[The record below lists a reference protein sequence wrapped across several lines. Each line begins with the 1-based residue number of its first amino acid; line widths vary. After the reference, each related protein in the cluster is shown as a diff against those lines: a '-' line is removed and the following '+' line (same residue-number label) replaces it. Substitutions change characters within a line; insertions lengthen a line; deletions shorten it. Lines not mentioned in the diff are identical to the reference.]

1 MNQAMK
7 KAKETFAQGNYTCVW
22 CRDNELLTSKEAGL
36 RPLLTRIR
44 EGKDLNGFYAADKIV
59 GRAAAFLYVMSR
71 GAKELL
77 TEYNIPAEADELT
90 ENIRNRQNTGLCP
103 MECAVS
109 SCGSPEAAYAAILE
123 AIRKMQQK

>member
-1 MNQAMK
+1 MSAMSR
-7 KAKETFAQGNYTCVW
+7 KERRNLIRIAVALGLFAAVFT
-22 CRDNELLTSKEAGL
+22 
-36 RPLLTRIR
+36 
-44 EGKDLNGFYAADKIV
+44 ADKIV
-59 GRAAAFLYVMSR
+59 GRAAAFLYVKLGAAGVYAPVMSR

-77 TEYNIPAEADELT
+77 AEYNIPAEADELT

>member
-1 MNQAMK
+1 M
-7 KAKETFAQGNYTCVW
+7 
-22 CRDNELLTSKEAGL
+22 
-36 RPLLTRIR
+36 
-44 EGKDLNGFYAADKIV
+44 YAS
-59 GRAAAFLYVMSR
+59 VMSR

-77 TEYNIPAEADELT
+77 AEYNIPAEAEELT

-109 SCGSPEAAYAAILE
+109 SCVSPEAAYAAILE

>member
-59 GRAAAFLYVMSR
+59 GRAAAFLYVKL
-71 GAKELL
+71 GAAGVYAPVMLSL
-77 TEYNIPAEADELT
+77 IH
-90 ENIRNRQNTGLCP
+90 IF
-103 MECAVS
+103 
-109 SCGSPEAAYAAILE
+109 GSPQQMTGTPMSLILVM
-123 AIRKMQQK
+123 ILPQCLQR

>member
-1 MNQAMK
+1 M
-7 KAKETFAQGNYTCVW
+7 
-22 CRDNELLTSKEAGL
+22 
-36 RPLLTRIR
+36 
-44 EGKDLNGFYAADKIV
+44 NGFYAADKIV
-59 GRAAAFLYVMSR
+59 GRAAAFLYVKLGAAGVYAPVMSR

-109 SCGSPEAAYAAILE
+109 SCGSPEAAYVAILE

>member
-1 MNQAMK
+1 MK
-7 KAKETFAQGNYTCVW
+7 LDCINKVIDVYKRQ
-22 CRDNELLTSKEAGL
+22 
-36 RPLLTRIR
+36 
-44 EGKDLNGFYAADKIV
+44 
-59 GRAAAFLYVMSR
+59 VMSR

-123 AIRKMQQK
+123 AVSYTHLDVYKRQLVYISCKPTSLARDLEIFIANGYEVQDVYKRQVSGKETVGNRF